1 MMPLLAVLPSF
12 PPVLMA
18 EQCGIAETW
27 NNTLVE
33 LAIGDA
39 PGHAPQAGRSC
50 IVMDAHVNRFLEGFS
65 TGGRE
70 KLSNSVI
77 LENYE
82 DRQFLFHEGDSADG
96 VCMVLNGEIE
106 VFRQLGNREQL
117 LGVVSEN
124 DFLGELAVLDGL
136 GRSASA
142 RTRGPATVGRIPT
155 AVLIDVLDREP
166 ASVMLH
172 VFRQLLSYL
181 RSTNDLFLDE
191 VMRKQKLSLLGEM
204 ACSLMHD
211 LRNPLT
217 GISLS
222 ADVLALKNPGD
233 AEAER
238 CCEGIRF
245 QCDRVA
251 AMTRE
256 LFEFSRGESTMHP
269 SRTTAKRFLERFRS
283 LHADYIQ
290 QTGLTFE
297 MEADEAEIEIDGM
310 RCMRLLQNLV
320 TNAVE
325 ALVGREDG
333 IVRLKA
339 WVEEGFFCIS
349 VVDNG
354 PGIPKE
360 IRDKV
365 FEPFV
370 THGKKGGIGLG
381 MAIVQNVVTA
391 HKGKIKLETNPE
403 GTSFLIQMPQFV
415 EVEAVPV
422 TTIAA

>member
-1 MMPLLAVLPSF
+1 
-12 PPVLMA
+12 
-18 EQCGIAETW
+18 
-27 NNTLVE
+27 
-33 LAIGDA
+33 
-39 PGHAPQAGRSC
+39 
-50 IVMDAHVNRFLEGFS
+50 
-65 TGGRE
+65 
-70 KLSNSVI
+70 
-77 LENYE
+77 
-82 DRQFLFHEGDSADG
+82 
-96 VCMVLNGEIE
+96 VLNGEVE
-106 VFRQLGNREQL
+106 VFRQLGNREQRL
-117 LGVVSEN
+117 AVFGEN

-136 GRSASA
+136 GRSACA
-142 RTRGPATVGRIPT
+142 RTRGPATVGKIPL
-155 AVLIDVLDREP
+155 AALIEVLDVEP

-172 VFRQLLSYL
+172 VFRQLLGYL
-181 RSTNDLFLDE
+181 RATNNLFLDE
-191 VMRKQKLSLLGEM
+191 VLHKEKLALLGEM

-217 GISLS
+217 GIGLS
-222 ADVLALKNPGD
+222 AEILALKNPGD

-269 SRTTAKRFLERFRS
+269 VRTTATRFLERFRL
-283 LHADYIQ
+283 LHSDYIQ
-290 QTGLTFE
+290 QTGLTFQ
-297 MEADEAEIEIDGM
+297 MEADASEIEIDVM

-325 ALVGREDG
+325 ALVDRTDG
-333 IVRLKA
+333 MVRIRA
-339 WVEEGFFCIS
+339 WVEAGFFCLS
-349 VVDNG
+349 VEDNG
-354 PGIPKE
+354 PGIPNE
-360 IRDKV
+360 IRGRV

-391 HKGKIKLETNPE
+391 HKGKIKLETHST

-415 EVEAVPV
+415 ETEQAAGTAEVLPVAVAEA
-422 TTIAA
+422 AAAQAPR

>member
-1 MMPLLAVLPSF
+1 
-12 PPVLMA
+12 
-18 EQCGIAETW
+18 
-27 NNTLVE
+27 
-33 LAIGDA
+33 
-39 PGHAPQAGRSC
+39 
-50 IVMDAHVNRFLEGFS
+50 MDAHANRFLEGFS
-65 TGGRE
+65 VEGRE
-70 KLSNSVI
+70 KLSNAVI
-77 LENYE
+77 LENYG
-82 DRQFLFHEGDSADG
+82 DRHFLFREGDVADG
-96 VCMVLNGEIE
+96 ICMVLNGEIE
-106 VFRQLGNREQL
+106 IFRQLGNHEQL
-117 LGVVSEN
+117 LRVVVEN
-124 DFLGELAVLDGL
+124 DFLGELSVLDGL

-155 AVLIDVLDREP
+155 AALMEVLEREP
-166 ASVMLH
+166 AHVMLH

-181 RSTNDLFLDE
+181 RATNDLFLGE
-191 VMRKQKLSLLGEM
+191 VLHKEKLSLLGEM

-222 ADVLALKNPGD
+222 ADILALKNPGD

-251 AMTRE
+251 AMTKE

-269 SRTTAKRFLERFRS
+269 TRTTAMRFLERFRS

-290 QTGLTFE
+290 QTGLTFQ
-297 MEADEAEIEIDGM
+297 MDADAGEIEIDIM

-325 ALVGREDG
+325 ALVGRTDG
-333 IVRLKA
+333 SVRLRA
-339 WVEEGFFCIS
+339 WVEEGFFCLS
-349 VVDNG
+349 VTDNG

-360 IRDKV
+360 IRDRV

-391 HKGKIKLETNPE
+391 HKGKIKLETTAE
-403 GTSFLIQMPQFV
+403 GTSFLIQIPQFV
-415 EVEAVPV
+415 AVEQVAIVAPPAAVPV
-422 TTIAA
+422 